1 MNQYYFIQSKVAD
14 LKDLMHL
21 LSVYRFQEKK
31 IVFTDGCFDLIHR
44 GHLKFLADASDM
56 GDIFIVGLNSD
67 LSIGKI
73 KGNGRP
79 VQDQG
84 TRSIL
89 LSSFRFVDHVVLF
102 DDEDSN
108 KIIKTIQPDILVKG
122 EDFSVEE
129 DPGADFVKQ
138 NGGKVVVLK
147 HLKGYSTV
155 ELINKVKNLS

>member
-1 MNQYYFIQSKVAD
+1 MLRS
-14 LKDLMHL
+14 
-21 LSVYRFQEKK
+21 
-31 IVFTDGCFDLIHR
+31 
-44 GHLKFLADASDM
+44 
-56 GDIFIVGLNSD
+56 

-73 KGNGRP
+73 KSNGRP

-102 DDEDSN
+102 DEEDSYN
-108 KIIKTIQPDILVKG
+108 IIKTIQPDILVKG

-129 DPGADFVKQ
+129 DPGVDFVKQ
-138 NGGKVVVLK
+138 NGGKVVVLN
-147 HLKGYSTV
+147 HLKGYSTL

>member
-1 MNQYYFIQSKVAD
+1 MNQYYFIQSKVTD
-14 LKDLMHL
+14 QKDLMHL
-21 LSVYRFQEKK
+21 LSVYRFQGKK

-56 GDIFIVGLNSD
+56 GDIFIIGLNSD

-73 KGNGRP
+73 KSNGRP

-84 TRSIL
+84 TRSIS

-102 DDEDSN
+102 DDPDSLE
-108 KIIKTIQPDILVKG
+108 IIKIIQPDILVKG

-138 NGGKVVVLK
+138 NEGKVVVLK

-155 ELINKVKNLS
+155 ELINKVKSLT

>member
-1 MNQYYFIQSKVAD
+1 MNQYYFIQSKVTD
-14 LKDLMHL
+14 LKDLSHL

-67 LSIGKI
+67 LSIGII

-102 DDEDSN
+102 DDVDSQE
-108 KIIKTIQPDILVKG
+108 IIKTIQPDILVKG
-122 EDFSVEE
+122 EDFSVED
-129 DPGADFVKQ
+129 DPGTDLVKQ
-138 NGGKVVVLK
+138 NGGKVVVLN
-147 HLKGYSTV
+147 HLEGYSTQ

>member
-1 MNQYYFIQSKVAD
+1 MNQYYFIQGKVIT
-14 LKDLMHL
+14 LNELLNL
-21 LSVYRFQEKK
+21 LSVYRFQEKR

-44 GHLKFLADASDM
+44 GHIKFLAEASDL

-89 LSSFRFVDHVVLF
+89 TAALRFIDHVVLF
-102 DDEDSN
+102 DDENSVN
-108 KIIKTIQPDILVKG
+108 IIKKIRPDVLVKG
-122 EDFSVEE
+122 EDFIVDD
-129 DPGADFVKQ
+129 DPGVEFVTA
-138 NGGKVVVLK
+138 NGGKIVILE
-147 HLKGYSTV
+147 HLKGYSTAS
-155 ELINKVKNLS
+155 LIDKVKKLR

>member
-1 MNQYYFIQSKVAD
+1 MNQYYFIQSKVTD
-14 LKDLMHL
+14 LKDLLYL

-44 GHLKFLADASDM
+44 GHLKFLANASDM
-56 GDIFIVGLNSD
+56 GDIFIIGLNSD

-89 LSSFRFVDHVVLF
+89 LSSLRFVDHVVLF
-102 DDEDSN
+102 DDADSQE
-108 KIIKTIQPDILVKG
+108 IIKTIQPDILVKG

-129 DPGADFVKQ
+129 NPGVDFVRQ
-138 NGGKVVVLK
+138 YGGKVVVLN
-147 HLKGYSTV
+147 HLEGYSTL

>member
-14 LKDLMHL
+14 LKDLIHL

-73 KGNGRP
+73 KSNGRP

-102 DDEDSN
+102 DDEDSQN
-108 KIIKTIQPDILVKG
+108 IIKTIQPDILVKG
-122 EDFSVEE
+122 EDFSVEG
-129 DPGADFVKQ
+129 DPGVDFVKQ
-138 NGGKVVVLK
+138 NGGKVVVLN
-147 HLKGYSTV
+147 HLKGYSTL

>member
-1 MNQYYFIQSKVAD
+1 MNQYYFIQSKVTD
-14 LKDLMHL
+14 LKDLSHL

-44 GHLKFLADASDM
+44 GHLKFLANASDM
-56 GDIFIVGLNSD
+56 GDIFIIGLNSD

-89 LSSFRFVDHVVLF
+89 LSSLRFVDHVVLF
-102 DDEDSN
+102 DDPDS
-108 KIIKTIQPDILVKG
+108 KEIIKAIQPDILVKG

-129 DPGADFVKQ
+129 NPGVDFVRQ
-138 NGGKVVVLK
+138 YGGKVVVLN
-147 HLKGYSTV
+147 HLEGYSTL